1 MVDKS
6 TEKGEPLDER
16 KMTQQTEQNEQIQ
29 KECSKIQVQKPKSLL
44 TKNSLVLGK
53 TRERQLHDQVE

>member
-29 KECSKIQVQKPKSLL
+29 KECSKI
-44 TKNSLVLGK
+44 
-53 TRERQLHDQVE
+53 